1 MPDKCDP
8 IRSKLHDLEV
18 ELGNTERFLRP
29 EPDDPHPLKPHAN
42 PEWSALA
49 SSITKIR
56 LALQRCEESLVTWTV
71 TGAVFVGSLE
81 IDAAAMQFM
90 KARTIRAMS
99 VAIAREG
106 TLLAN
111 RGYTWAEPGYPI
123 TQPDTLF
130 RVASV
135 SKMFT
140 CAAIDRLVTTGA
152 LNLTTPAFAF
162 LGITGRLLP
171 DQVPDPDIAKITVGN
186 LALEKSGLQ
195 HDFGVDFRA
204 IASRLGQGVTPT
216 RTQLVQYLYGE
227 PLVARPGSDAVN
239 YSNSAFTVLTSIVE
253 KASGRSFIDYLRDA
267 VVTPFHINDVH
278 VGVTAVNG
286 RIPNEVSSYDDPGF
300 SPSQIDLAPNAIAPN
315 AYGGTF
321 ALENGEGA
329 GGLIMSTGTAA
340 RFLAT
345 HQVYGIGPRKPG
357 LPWAARYGNLSG
369 TGAAAVSRPDGI
381 DFAYAFN
388 HLVSDPDH
396 DALVTRINAV
406 LDHHTRVQNSGVFA
420 SIQAFAVGV
429 VTFVQGVFGLRRPDD
444 VDFAFAFNLAVDHS
458 DHALVERINAILDRN
473 TMVQSSS
480 VFASIREFLVKLV
493 TSVQRVYGSRREP

>member
-8 IRSKLHDLEV
+8 FRSTLHDLEV
-18 ELGNTERFLRP
+18 ELDHTEKYLRP
-29 EPDDPHPLKPHAN
+29 APDDPHPLKPHLN

-49 SSITKIR
+49 NSITKNR
-56 LALQRCEESLVTWTV
+56 LALQRCEESLLTWTV

-81 IDAAAMQFM
+81 LDAAVMQFM
-90 KARTIRAMS
+90 KARAIRAMS

-106 TLLAN
+106 ILLAN

-152 LNLTTPAFAF
+152 LSLTTPAFEF
-162 LGITGRLLP
+162 LGITQKILP
-171 DQVPDPDIAKITVGN
+171 NQVPDPDIARITVGD
-186 LALEKSGLQ
+186 LAVEKSGLQ
-195 HDFGVDFRA
+195 RDFGADFRV

-216 RTQLVQYLYGE
+216 RAQLVRYIYGE
-227 PLVARPGSDAVN
+227 PLVARPGSDSTN

-253 KASGRSFIDYLRDA
+253 KASGRSFIDYVRDE
-267 VVTPFHINDVH
+267 VVTPLHINDVH
-278 VGVTAVNG
+278 VGVTGVNR

-300 SPSQIDLAPNAIAPN
+300 SPSQIDLSPNATAPN

-321 ALENGEGA
+321 VLENGEGA

-345 HQVYGIGPRKPG
+345 HQVYGIGPRQPG
-357 LPWAARYGNLSG
+357 IPWAARYGDLAG
-369 TGAAAVSRPDGI
+369 TGAAAVSRPADGI

-388 HLVSDPDH
+388 RLVSDSDH
-396 DALVTRINAV
+396 DALVIRINTV
-406 LDHHTRVQNSGVFA
+406 LDHHSRVRNIGPFALFQGSLVKLATFVQRLVGLPPNDFAFAFTLAFDHSAHNLVARINAIRERNTRVPENRVFA
-420 SIQAFAVGV
+420 SIQAFLVRLVLYVKGL
-429 VTFVQGVFGLRRPDD
+429 FG
-444 VDFAFAFNLAVDHS
+444 
-458 DHALVERINAILDRN
+458 
-473 TMVQSSS
+473 
-480 VFASIREFLVKLV
+480 
-493 TSVQRVYGSRREP
+493 GRREL